1 LTYRQKYVIIK
12 VQKRK
17 EVLDMA
23 KKKTKAELF
32 TEMLSCDKV
41 VENAEWK
48 ALIKNEI
55 ALLMKANSNRKP
67 TKTQVENERLAEV
80 VIAEFERMADKG
92 FITQKEFHSA
102 TTVAEIKEMT
112 PQKLAPILNKLVAK
126 NLLIKVDNSKG
137 ATYAVATA

>member
-1 LTYRQKYVIIK
+1 
-12 VQKRK
+12 
-17 EVLDMA
+17 MA

-32 TEMLSCDKV
+32 TEMLACDEV
-41 VENAEWK
+41 VANPEWK
-48 ALIKNEI
+48 ALIENEI
-55 ALLMKANSNRKP
+55 ALLVKANSNRKP

-80 VIAEFERMADKG
+80 VIAEFERLADRG

-112 PQKLAPILNKLVAK
+112 PQKLGPILTKLVAK

-137 ATYAVATA
+137 ATYAVANT

>member
-1 LTYRQKYVIIK
+1 
-12 VQKRK
+12 
-17 EVLDMA
+17 MA

-32 TEMLSCDKV
+32 TEMLACDEV
-41 VENAEWK
+41 VANPEWK
-48 ALIKNEI
+48 ALIENEI
-55 ALLMKANSNRKP
+55 ALLVKANSNRKP

-80 VIAEFERMADKG
+80 VIAEFERLADMG

>member
-1 LTYRQKYVIIK
+1 
-12 VQKRK
+12 
-17 EVLDMA
+17 MA

-32 TEMLSCDKV
+32 TEMLACDEV
-41 VENAEWK
+41 VANPEWK
-48 ALIKNEI
+48 ALIENEI
-55 ALLMKANSNRKP
+55 ALLVKANSNRKP
-67 TKTQVENERLAEV
+67 TKTQVENERLAEI
-80 VIAEFERMADKG
+80 VIAEFERLADRG

-112 PQKLAPILNKLVAK
+112 PQKLGPILIKLVAR

>member
-1 LTYRQKYVIIK
+1 
-12 VQKRK
+12 
-17 EVLDMA
+17 MA
-23 KKKTKAELF
+23 KKKTKIEICN
-32 TEMLSCDKV
+32 EMLACDKV
-41 VENAEWK
+41 VANPEWK
-48 ALIKNEI
+48 AYLENEV
-55 ALLMKANSNRKP
+55 ALHTKANSNRKP

-80 VIAEFERMADKG
+80 VIAEFERLADMG

-112 PQKLAPILNKLVAK
+112 PQKLGPILTKLVAR